1 MSFKEQVM
9 RDLDNVFL
17 NIDEFAEMHMV
28 EGKPIPAVIDKDS
41 FIPIGQGKSN
51 QGKLLGTIEADMILM
66 AKVSD
71 LPPEKAPGSF
81 LTLDGRECVITAWS
95 VNMGFAEIA
104 LSQNRTM

>member
-17 NIDEFAEMHMV
+17 NLDEFAEMHRV
-28 EGKPIPAVIDKDS
+28 EGKTIPVVIDKDS
-41 FIPIGQGKSN
+41 FVKMGGQGSK
-51 QGKLLGTIEADMILM
+51 QGQILGIVEADILLM

-71 LPPEKAPGSF
+71 LPPEKAPGGF
-81 LTLDGRECVITAWS
+81 LNLDGREHIITAWG

-104 LSQNRTM
+104 LKQNRTM